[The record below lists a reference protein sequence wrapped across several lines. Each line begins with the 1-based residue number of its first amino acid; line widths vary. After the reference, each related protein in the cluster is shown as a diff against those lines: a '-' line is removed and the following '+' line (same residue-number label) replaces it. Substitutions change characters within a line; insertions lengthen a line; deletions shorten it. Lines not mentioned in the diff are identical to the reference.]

1 MSIETPP
8 EIRPRETLALLT
20 FRPDPQLLVQT
31 FLQGR
36 TPKTLRAYREDLAD
50 FAAFVGA
57 NSREEAAAHLLKQ
70 EQGAAVALVMRYR
83 DHLRGERKLSPATV
97 NRRLAALR
105 SLLKLARML
114 GLSTLQIEVS
124 NLPQECYRDTRGPGK
139 EGFREMLNELSLRR
153 DKKGVRDRAILR
165 LLFDLALRRQ
175 EVVSLRLTDLDLTG
189 KSLWVLGKGRHTRQ
203 KLTLA
208 PETRDA
214 LAAWVKL
221 RGDEPGPL
229 FFSLDPASWGG
240 PLSSSGIYRIVR
252 KLGEKVGIRARPH
265 GLRHAAI
272 TQALDVT
279 GGDVRKVQRFSR
291 HKSLEVL
298 CVYDDARKDLAGEVS
313 QLVAK
318 MT

>member
-1 MSIETPP
+1 MSTETTP
-8 EIRPRETLALLT
+8 EILPRETHILKT
-20 FRPDPQLLVQT
+20 FRPDPGLLVQT

-57 NSREEAAAHLLKQ
+57 KSREEAASHLLSQ

-83 DHLRGERKLSPATV
+83 DHLRAERKLSPATV

-114 GLSTLQIEVS
+114 GLSTLQLEVS
-124 NLPQECYRDTRGPGK
+124 NLPAECYRDTRGPGR
-139 EGFREMLNELSLRR
+139 EGFREMLKELSLRR

-165 LLFDLALRRQ
+165 LLYDLALRRQ
-175 EVVSLRLTDLDLTG
+175 EVVSLRLSDLDLSG
-189 KSLWVLGKGRHTRQ
+189 KTIWVLGKGRQTRQ

-208 PETRDA
+208 PETREA
-214 LAAWVKL
+214 LCAWLKV

-252 KLGEKVGIRARPH
+252 KLGEQVGIRARPH

-272 TQALDVT
+272 TQALDAT
-279 GGDVRKVQRFSR
+279 GGDVRAVQRFSR

-298 CVYDDARKDLAGEVS
+298 CLYDDARRDLAGEVS
-313 QLVAK
+313 RLVAK
-318 MT
+318 ST